1 MTHSS
6 SNHTGRMLLATV
18 MLLFAAG
25 EVAAQSNYAVEFT
38 GAARGRAYAH
48 DLFGPSAL
56 IGVAAGAGLDHLREE
71 PEGWEN
77 NSGGFGRRLASNA
90 GRHAVNQTVR
100 HGLAITLGRTTRYH
114 RCECTGFFPRVGHA
128 IVETFTDRG
137 RDGGRMLS
145 IPRFGGAAA
154 GAFAENLW
162 LPEDDKNEVLLD
174 AVRSVAYGALSNIAK
189 EVIGWPR

>member
-1 MTHSS
+1 MIHSS
-6 SNHTGRMLLATV
+6 SNYAGRMVLTAALLIV
-18 MLLFAAG
+18 SAG
-25 EVAAQSNYAVEFT
+25 GVAAQSNYAAEFT

-56 IGVAAGAGLDHLREE
+56 IGVAAGAGIDHLRGE
-71 PEGWEN
+71 PEGWED

-114 RCECTGFFPRVGHA
+114 RCECTAFFPRVGNA
-128 IVETFTDRG
+128 VVETFTDRG

-145 IPRFGGAAA
+145 IPRFGGAVA

-162 LPEDDKNEVLLD
+162 LPEADKNEVLLD